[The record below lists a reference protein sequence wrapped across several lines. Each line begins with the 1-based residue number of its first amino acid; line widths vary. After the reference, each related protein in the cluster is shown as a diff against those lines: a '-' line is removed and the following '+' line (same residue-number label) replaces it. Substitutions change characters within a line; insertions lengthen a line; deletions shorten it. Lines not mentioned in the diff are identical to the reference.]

1 MHSQRSKNQKWKR
14 IDVGNPWNRL
24 NPSGLAES
32 ENMMA
37 KTVKITLV
45 KSPIGYSKRHKNTVR
60 ALGLRKVNQTVEQ
73 EDTDVLRGMLSLVNH
88 LVVVEE

>member
-1 MHSQRSKNQKWKR
+1 
-14 IDVGNPWNRL
+14 
-24 NPSGLAES
+24 
-32 ENMMA
+32 MMA